1 MFKQINYKKASWIAI
16 SIFLAVLIV
25 YLAVE
30 TFTIKKDLNSVQRTT
45 LTDRYG
51 KVLNPDTQ
59 LKSNKDV
66 PQFISKY
73 IEKTGKLAELP
84 SILYPTNYT
93 KQTISRFLLKTVSH
107 DEQMKTLM
115 NNAYMDFGIIG
126 MEGGAH
132 YYFQKDLQDTSKL
145 EQAFLLSKLES
156 KRTTDIQN
164 DSQAFLKVL
173 SKNGVITN
181 SEYSSDKVKMA
192 ELVNSL
198 KNAHT
203 YAQSYVQEALLES
216 EKALGLSEVDLMRKG
231 YRIYTNL
238 DPQLQK
244 TLYSHFQQDDNFPL
258 KENFKVESG
267 MVIANKTTGEVLG
280 LMGGRDYQNSSLNR
294 ASQIKRQPA
303 STFKPLIVFAP
314 AIDLGWKPNAL
325 LKDVPMVVGGYKPE
339 NYDYKYRGQVS
350 FKDTV
355 IHSYNVPTVWLL
367 SQIGLDKGM
376 KYVNNFGLFNV
387 NQNDGYKNALGFLSN
402 GTSPLT
408 MAEAYTIFPNDGEM
422 VQVHTI
428 REIKDTQGKRIYLPN
443 QEKKRIIKKET
454 ANEMNKLLRSVVLD
468 GTANK
473 ANIDGQFVAGKT
485 GTTSYDGWFVGY
497 TKKYVTAVWMG
508 SDVITPNNQLTIDGG
523 GYPSILFKK
532 VMTDLSQQ

>member
-16 SIFLAVLIV
+16 SLFLAVLIV

-51 KVLNPDTQ
+51 KVLNPDTK

-115 NNAYMDFGIIG
+115 NNAYVDFGIIG

>member
-1 MFKQINYKKASWIAI
+1 MFKQINHKKASWIAI
-16 SIFLAVLIV
+16 SLFLAVLIV

-107 DEQMKTLM
+107 DEQMKTLI

-164 DSQAFLKVL
+164 DSQVFLKVL
-173 SKNGVITN
+173 SKNGVITK

-192 ELVNSL
+192 ELINSL

-325 LKDVPMVVGGYKPE
+325 LKDLPMVVGGYKPE

-428 REIKDTQGKRIYLPN
+428 RKIKDNQGKRIYLPN

-508 SDVITPNNQLTIDGG
+508 SDVINPNNQLTIDGG